1 MVELQRPF
9 GRKLNLLNN
18 KEKTMFNNITVK
30 TDTKVVKDSKISFD
44 NLKESIIHNLQIGTI
59 AYIQIGLDLKSAN
72 SNLDKKNYA
81 KLLKEV
87 RIVPRT
93 AERFM
98 KIATDERINAI
109 NRNLLPVSWT
119 TTHYLSSLDNEQFE
133 KVKPNIAPLNT
144 KRFYD
149 DILEIDN
156 PVTETWNAFDIKVCK
171 KVSDTDYNNIQK
183 GITKLLTNLEEKYPI
198 SYVENESISD
208 KIFTR
213 DNPNGKKKV
222 RPLSKQKLEKLL
234 QEKKTINNALNSHYK
249 TNRSEEQKINTKDID
264 KFFAIPKIQ
273 LSNNTVY
280 DVEEE
285 SSDDTMHGVPSKEF
299 SAFKEEK
306 TQEVA

>member
-1 MVELQRPF
+1 
-9 GRKLNLLNN
+9 
-18 KEKTMFNNITVK
+18 MFNNITVK
-30 TDTKVVKDSKISFD
+30 TDTKFGLNEDSKISFD

-59 AYIQIGLDLKSAN
+59 AYIQIGLDLKLAN
-72 SNLDKKNYA
+72 SHLDKKDYA

-109 NRNLLPVSWT
+109 NHNLLPVSWT

-156 PVTETWNAFDIKVCK
+156 PVTETWNAFDIKVSK
-171 KVSDTDYNNIQK
+171 KVSQTDYSNVQK

-198 SYVENESISD
+198 SYVENESVSD
-208 KIFTR
+208 KIYLR
-213 DNPNGKKKV
+213 DNPDGKKKV
-222 RPLSKQKLEKLL
+222 RPLSKQKLEKLIE
-234 QEKKTINNALNSHYK
+234 EKKTINNALNSHYK
-249 TNRSEEQKINTKDID
+249 TNRSEEQEISSKDID

-273 LSNNTVY
+273 LKHNTVFDY
-280 DVEEE
+280 AEE
-285 SSDDTMHGVPSKEF
+285 SNDDTMNGVVPSKEF
-299 SAFKEEK
+299 SDFKKEK
-306 TQEVA
+306 PAEVI